1 MQKNDDRRRNEAG
14 MALLLAVILM
24 LLISAIG
31 LGALQ
36 SATGESSA
44 GGRSARKLRTFF
56 AAEAGMGMV
65 LQQLDN
71 TKNQYPDISA
81 LDEQQLVQDAYGG
94 FTQVRTGTA
103 DNDVPQEV
111 RRVGRSRQEG
121 GALNV
126 NSANTY
132 TFGIYRADVVATDPA
147 GGRVE
152 LQAQLS
158 VSEGSDNY
166 K

>member
-1 MQKNDDRRRNEAG
+1 MQETDYDDRRRDEAG
-14 MALLLAVILM
+14 MALLIAVILM

-56 AAEAGMGMV
+56 AADAGMGIV
-65 LQQLDN
+65 LRQLD
-71 TKNQYPDISA
+71 TTASQYPDTNP
-81 LDEQQLVQDAYGG
+81 LDEQQFIQNRAGG

-103 DNDVPQEV
+103 DNDVPQPI
-111 RRVGRSRQEG
+111 RRVGRSRA

-126 NSANTY
+126 NSANTFS
-132 TFGIYRADVVATDPA
+132 FGIYRADVVATDPA

-158 VSEGSDNY
+158 VSEGSDSY

>member
-1 MQKNDDRRRNEAG
+1 MKHERANATNEAG
-14 MALLLAVILM
+14 LALLIAVAFLLM
-24 LLISAIG
+24 LSAIG

-56 AAEAGMGMV
+56 AAEAGLGMV
-65 LQQLDN
+65 LDRLGSS
-71 TKNQYPDISA
+71 TSQYPDDNPFDIPQFMPGA
-81 LDEQQLVQDAYGG
+81 GGG
-94 FTQVRTGTA
+94 FTEVRTGTA
-103 DNDVPQEV
+103 DNDVPYKIP
-111 RRVGRSRQEG
+111 RVGFHKAD

-126 NSANTY
+126 NSPNSY

-152 LQAQLS
+152 LQAQIS
-158 VSEGSDNY
+158 VSEGSEGY